1 MNFTTDALKDAVLDL
16 AAGAANELS
25 HLLYNQRA
33 RTALKQ
39 VESQQGPTD
48 SAILDR
54 CNEYAQ
60 HVLGSRKFAP
70 WLHLYAAVS
79 GEFREGWI
87 PDNYYHR
94 VVHRMKNPV
103 AAKVSNLK
111 TFTNRILDTE
121 ALPDLAY
128 ALDGVYFSRD
138 FAPVRQPE
146 LVSILFDRQDRVYF
160 KPDDSRQGKNVR
172 VMTKQEF
179 EERARSRFPDG
190 VFQAPIRQHDF
201 FEALSPR
208 ATATVRITTAREL
221 DGAIGVK
228 AAYLRVGRESD
239 DIVRSATAIK
249 VPLDRNTGALAGI
262 GYLPG
267 WRRIDAHPDTGFR
280 FSGSSVPHFDD
291 ATVLCRSLHERCP
304 HMPCVGWDVCPE
316 QGGQVKLME
325 WNADHNDIKFSEAT
339 AGPCFNGLQWETL
352 WRGHAA
358 GPSADRATAPQ
369 ATRPRRPGDP
379 G

>member
-1 MNFTTDALKDAVLDL
+1 MNFTTDSLKDAGLDL

-33 RTALKQ
+33 RAALKQ
-39 VESQQGPTD
+39 VEDQQGPTD
-48 SAILDR
+48 SALLDR

-60 HVLGSRKFAP
+60 DVLGSRRFAP

-79 GEFREGWI
+79 GDFREGWI

-94 VVHRMKNPV
+94 VVHRMKSPV

-111 TFTNRILDTE
+111 TFTNTILDTG

-128 ALDGVYFSRD
+128 AIDGVYFSRD
-138 FAPVRQPE
+138 LAPIPPLE
-146 LVSILFDRQDRVYF
+146 LAAILFGAHDRVYF
-160 KPDDSRQGKNVR
+160 KPDDSRQGRNVR
-172 VMTKQEF
+172 VLTKEDF
-179 EERARSRFPDG
+179 EAGARSRFSDG

-208 ATATVRITTAREL
+208 ATATVRITTAREP
-221 DGAIGVK
+221 DGSIGVK

-239 DIVRSATAIK
+239 EIVRSAAAIK
-249 VPLDRNTGALAGI
+249 VPLDRNTGALASI

-267 WRRIDAHPDTGFR
+267 WRRIDTHPDTGFR

-291 ATVLCRSLHERCP
+291 AAILCRSLHERCP
-304 HMPCVGWDVCPE
+304 HMPCVGWDVCSE
-316 QGGQVKLME
+316 QDGQVKLME

-339 AGPCFNGLQWETL
+339 TGPCFRGLQWETL
-352 WRGHAA
+352 WRRPAA
-358 GPSADRATAPQ
+358 ARSDPAPQ
-369 ATRPRRPGDP
+369 TTGPQRPGDP